1 MKLSAKEKNLLFF
14 TLEKELEQCKQDLSV
29 IEKRKKDRELTNNE
43 SLMESYLET
52 TIEKLDQLMTV
63 LEKGLEQW
71 TKHELEWLCT
81 N

>member
-1 MKLSAKEKNLLFF
+1 MLLGGKKMKLSAKEKNLLFF

-63 LEKGLEQW
+63 LEKGLEQ
-71 TKHELEWLCT
+71 
-81 N
+81 

>member
-1 MKLSAKEKNLLFF
+1 MKLSTEQKNLLLF
-14 TLEKELEQCKQDLSV
+14 TLEKEQEQSRQDLSV

-63 LEKGLEQW
+63 LEKGLEQ
-71 TKHELEWLCT
+71 
-81 N
+81 

>member
-63 LEKGLEQW
+63 LEKGLEQ
-71 TKHELEWLCT
+71 
-81 N
+81 